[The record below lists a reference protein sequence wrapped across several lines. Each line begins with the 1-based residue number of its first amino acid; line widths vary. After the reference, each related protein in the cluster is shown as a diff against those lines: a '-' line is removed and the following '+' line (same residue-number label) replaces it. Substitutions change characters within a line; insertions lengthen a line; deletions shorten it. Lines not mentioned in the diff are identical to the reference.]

1 MRRRWVKVLVITAAV
16 LAVLFTAADR
26 IAVHYAEKEAARLVE
41 TRYGGSGSGTGG
53 SMDVAI
59 DGFPF
64 LTQAVDGTFGHVSM
78 SANKYYLS
86 TTANRQNGNLDVD
99 RLQLDLYDV
108 TVTSLTARSAEANRA
123 SGTLVL
129 SYRDLSDLLTRLA
142 GNGGRLQASAAP
154 GSDGQAARIKVAG
167 TVGGTALNTTGTV
180 LAQGDELTLTVPG
193 AERATENWRVSLP
206 ENVGFTEA
214 RATKDGV
221 EIGLVGHLVPLGA
234 SRFSR

>member
-1 MRRRWVKVLVITAAV
+1 GDSSPFGT
-16 LAVLFTAADR
+16 TEAADQALHR
-26 IAVHYAEKEAARLVE
+26 IRPSRPTELR
-41 TRYGGSGSGTGG
+41 GT
-53 SMDVAI
+53 
-59 DGFPF
+59 
-64 LTQAVDGTFGHVSM
+64 Q
-78 SANKYYLS
+78 
-86 TTANRQNGNLDVD
+86 ANRQNGNLDVD

-193 AERATENWRVSLP
+193 AERATANWRVSLP